1 MLKDKIQ
8 TLLSEQ
14 NKKVKD
20 LCAYIE
26 VTDTGLRKMYA
37 RDSCEL
43 STLKKIADF
52 FSVSPSFFIE
62 APTSVFAA
70 DGSVAVNGNAQE
82 INSFKTIHVML
93 EEMAAQ
99 RKLTEKA
106 LDKISQMVDFITGSD
121 KQN

>member
-1 MLKDKIQ
+1 MLKEKIQ
-8 TLLSEQ
+8 QLLAAQ

-20 LCAYIE
+20 LCSYIE
-26 VTDTGLRKMYA
+26 ITDTGLRKIYA

-43 STLKKIADF
+43 STLRKIADF
-52 FSVSPSFFIE
+52 FQVSPMHFIDT
-62 APTSVFAA
+62 PTAYA
-70 DGSVAVNGNAQE
+70 EEGGVAVCGNATE
-82 INSFKTIHVML
+82 INSFKTIQVML